1 LLVEDETALRRLMQR
16 VLERHGYHIHPAV
29 SGMQALEI
37 WRGHRDEIDLL
48 VTDIIMPDGMNGREL
63 ADKLRTD
70 KPDLKIIYCSGYANN
85 LPGKDSPLRHHED
98 FLEKPFEPVKLLQ
111 KVRNCA
117 DTE

>member
-1 LLVEDETALRRLMQR
+1 M
-16 VLERHGYHIHPAV
+16 
-29 SGMQALEI
+29 
-37 WRGHRDEIDLL
+37 
-48 VTDIIMPDGMNGREL
+48 IMPDGMNGREL
-63 ADKLRTD
+63 ADTLRTD